1 MLTHSSYLD
10 VCTQVFHGDNKPVVE
25 GELKK
30 MVEDGRG
37 HVIQLDEA
45 L

>member
-10 VCTQVFHGDNKPVVE
+10 VCIQVFHRDNKPVVE

-30 MVEDGRG
+30 MVEDGGG